1 MSVDGREQDESQGSR
16 IVTGCMGALF
26 VALAIAIIVVVD
38 RPIGLGAL
46 VAAMVIGLLGIDALI
61 SAVRAKRSLLSRI
74 GPLP

>member
-1 MSVDGREQDESQGSR
+1 MSDHGSNHDESKGSR
-16 IVTGCMGALF
+16 IVTGCVGALF
-26 VALAIAIIVVVD
+26 VALAIAIIAVVD

-46 VAAMVIGLLGIDALI
+46 GAAMVIGLLGIDALL

>member
-1 MSVDGREQDESQGSR
+1 VIASGRNQHESKGSR

-26 VALAIAIIVVVD
+26 FALAIALIAVAD

-46 VAAMVIGLLGIDALI
+46 GAAMVIGLLGIDALI

>member
-1 MSVDGREQDESQGSR
+1 
-16 IVTGCMGALF
+16 MGALF
-26 VALAIAIIVVVD
+26 VALAIAIVAVVG

-46 VAAMVIGLLGIDALI
+46 GAAMVIGLLGIEALI

>member
-1 MSVDGREQDESQGSR
+1 MSDHGSNQDESHGGR
-16 IVTGCMGALF
+16 IVTACMGALF
-26 VALAIAIIVVVD
+26 AALAIAIIVVVD

-61 SAVRAKRSLLSRI
+61 SAARGKRSLLSRI

>member
-1 MSVDGREQDESQGSR
+1 MIESGRNQDESKGSR
-16 IVTGCMGALF
+16 IVTGCVGALF
-26 VALAIAIIVVVD
+26 VALAIAIIAVVD
-38 RPIGLGAL
+38 RPIGLGAV

>member
-1 MSVDGREQDESQGSR
+1 MSEYGRNPDKSRGSR
-16 IVTGCMGALF
+16 IVTACMGALF
-26 VALAIAIIVVVD
+26 AALAIAIIVVVD

-46 VAAMVIGLLGIDALI
+46 VAAMVIGLLGIDALL

>member
-1 MSVDGREQDESQGSR
+1 MSNNARNQDGRQGSR

-26 VALAIAIIVVVD
+26 VALAIAIIAVVD

-46 VAAMVIGLLGIDALI
+46 IAAMVIGLLGIDALI
-61 SAVRAKRSLLSRI
+61 GAVRGKRPLLSRI

>member
-1 MSVDGREQDESQGSR
+1 
-16 IVTGCMGALF
+16 MGALF

>member
-1 MSVDGREQDESQGSR
+1 MSDSGKNQDQRQSSR
-16 IVTGCMGALF
+16 IVTGCTGALF

-61 SAVRAKRSLLSRI
+61 AAVRGKRSLLSRI